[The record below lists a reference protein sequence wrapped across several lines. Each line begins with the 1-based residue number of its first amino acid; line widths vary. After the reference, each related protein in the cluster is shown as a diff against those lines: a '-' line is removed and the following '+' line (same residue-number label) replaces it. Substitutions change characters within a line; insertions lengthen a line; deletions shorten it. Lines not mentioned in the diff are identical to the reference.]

1 MPTQGQEFDV
11 PGTAIVSGWGT
22 LTSGG
27 VSPDILNY
35 VEVPLV
41 TDEGKFFLI
50 FISIKLCFLLS

>member
-27 VSPDILNY
+27 VSPNVLNY

-41 TDEGKFFLI
+41 TDEGEK
-50 FISIKLCFLLS
+50 